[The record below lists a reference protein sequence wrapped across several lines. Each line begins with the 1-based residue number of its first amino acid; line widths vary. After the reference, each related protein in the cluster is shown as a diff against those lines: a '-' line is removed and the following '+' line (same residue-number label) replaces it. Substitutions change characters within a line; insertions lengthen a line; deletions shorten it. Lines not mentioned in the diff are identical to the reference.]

1 MNSMSYNLEDKVA
14 IVTGANDGIGLATV
28 RAFLDEGVKV
38 VGVSLT
44 TDYVDED
51 ASNSSS
57 FLPIEMDLTDEGA
70 AEKVVEA
77 AVSHFGKLDILA
89 NVAGIA
95 TYKDSFMDVTM
106 DIWKETFETN
116 LFSVVA
122 LTKAAIPELKKQ
134 AGASI
139 VNIASESGHVPDSFA
154 IDYSGSKAAVLN
166 LTQALADEF
175 GGDIR
180 VNVVSPGPTRTTL
193 WNKPGGMVDML
204 SNKFDREG
212 EEAVSYFAKE
222 VRQIPRGEI
231 GQPEE
236 IANVIAF
243 LASDKAS
250 YVNGAEF
257 PVNGGSVKYK

>member
-1 MNSMSYNLEDKVA
+1 MSYQLQDKVA
-14 IVTGANDGIGLATV
+14 IVTGANDGIGYAT
-28 RAFLDEGVKV
+28 AQALLDEGVKV
-38 VGVSLT
+38 VGVSLK
-44 TDYVDED
+44 TDDMGELIHHD
-51 ASNSSS
+51 S
-57 FLPIEMDLTDEGA
+57 FVPMAIDLTEDGA
-70 AEKVVEA
+70 AEKVVDK
-77 AVSHFGKLDILA
+77 AVTQFGKLDILA
-89 NVAGIA
+89 NVAGVA
-95 TYKDSFMDVTM
+95 TYKQSFMDVSM

-116 LFSVVA
+116 VFAVVA

-134 AGASI
+134 PGASI
-139 VNIASESGHVPDSFA
+139 VNVASESGHVPDSFA

-180 VNVVSPGPTRTTL
+180 VNVVSPGPTRTTM

-204 SNKFDREG
+204 SDMFDKPG

-231 GQPEE
+231 GKPEE
-236 IANVIAF
+236 IANVIVF
-243 LASDKAS
+243 LASDKAA

>member
-1 MNSMSYNLEDKVA
+1 MSYNLQGKVA
-14 IVTGANDGIGLATV
+14 IVTGANDGIGLETV
-28 RAFLDEGVKV
+28 KAFLNEGAKV

-44 TDYVDED
+44 LDDVQDIAD
-51 ASNSSS
+51 RSS
-57 FLPIEMDLTDEGA
+57 FLPLKLDLTEEGA
-70 AEKVVEA
+70 ADKVVES

-95 TYKDSFMDVTM
+95 TYKDSFMDVTL
-106 DIWKETFETN
+106 DIWRETFETN
-116 LFSVVA
+116 VFAVVA

-134 AGASI
+134 PGASI
-139 VNIASESGHVPDSFA
+139 VNVASESGHVPDSFA
-154 IDYSGSKAAVLN
+154 IDYSGSKAAILN
-166 LTQALADEF
+166 LTQALSDEF

-180 VNVVSPGPTRTTL
+180 VNVVSPGPTRTTM

-204 SNKFDREG
+204 SDMFDKEG

-231 GQPEE
+231 GKPEE
-236 IANVIAF
+236 IANVIVF
-243 LASDKAS
+243 LASDKAT
-250 YVNGAEF
+250 YVTGAEF